1 MSVTNKMSLKPS
13 ITRHGL
19 VDDLALALAVSLSA
33 ALLAGCGSTK
43 EKTKPEPRVVLATF
57 EGQSVDQ
64 VRTALMVACT
74 QEKWTIRSKTGEVS
88 CHNNKLESRRYD
100 VIERMVNDPVGQRYS
115 ENIQFEI
122 AEDGTTVRANGRA
135 WVQYV
140 VPGGFFTSA
149 TIKTMDLEDDPAIEQ
164 IRKILKNAKGKV
176 N

>member
-19 VDDLALALAVSLSA
+19 VGDLVLALAVTLSA

-43 EKTKPEPRVVLATF
+43 EKTKPEPRVVSATF
-57 EGQSVDQ
+57 EGQNVDQ
-64 VRTALMVACT
+64 VRTALMVSCT
-74 QEKWTIRSKTGEVS
+74 QEKWTMRSKTGEVS

-122 AEDGTTVRANGRA
+122 TQDNTTVTATGRA
-135 WVQYV
+135 WIQYV
-140 VPGGFFTSA
+140 VPGGFYTTTVVN
-149 TIKTMDLEDDPAIEQ
+149 TIDLQDKEALGQ
-164 IRKILKNAKGKV
+164 IRKLLTNAKGKV

>member
-1 MSVTNKMSLKPS
+1 MKVSFFKTTT
-13 ITRHGL
+13 IA
-19 VDDLALALAVSLSA
+19 ALA
-33 ALLAGCGSTK
+33 ALMMTGCGSSK
-43 EKTKPEPRVVLATF
+43 EKTKSEPSIVSATF
-57 EGQSVDQ
+57 SQQSVDQ

-122 AEDGTTVRANGRA
+122 TQDGTTVTATGRA
-135 WVQYV
+135 WIQYV

-149 TIKTMDLEDDPAIEQ
+149 TVKVMDLEDDPAIEQ
-164 IRKILKNAKGKV
+164 IRKLLTNAMGKV

>member
-1 MSVTNKMSLKPS
+1 MSITNKMSLKPS
-13 ITRHGL
+13 ITRNGRAG
-19 VDDLALALAVSLSA
+19 DFALALAISLPA

-43 EKTKPEPRVVLATF
+43 EKTKPEPKVVSATF
-57 EGQSVDQ
+57 DGQSVDQ
-64 VRTALMVACT
+64 VRTAIMVACT

-115 ENIQFEI
+115 ENIRFEI
-122 AEDGTTVRANGRA
+122 VEDGSTVKSNGRA

-149 TIKTMDLEDDPAIEQ
+149 TIKTMDLEDDTAIEQ
-164 IRKILKNAKGKV
+164 IRKFLTNAKGKV

>member
-1 MSVTNKMSLKPS
+1 MSVTNKISLKPS

-19 VDDLALALAVSLSA
+19 AFALGVVLPA
-33 ALLAGCGSTK
+33 ALLIGCGSTK
-43 EKTKPEPRVVLATF
+43 ETTKPEPRVVTATF
-57 EGQSVDQ
+57 DSQSVDH

-74 QEKWTIRSKTGEVS
+74 QDKWTIRSKTGEVS

-122 AEDGTTVRANGRA
+122 TEDSTTVTAQGRA
-135 WVQYV
+135 WIQYV

-149 TIKTMDLEDDPAIEQ
+149 TVKTMDLEDDQAVEQ
-164 IRKILKNAKGKV
+164 IRKLLKNAKDKLK
-176 N
+176 

>member
-1 MSVTNKMSLKPS
+1 MSVTNKMTLKPS

-19 VDDLALALAVSLSA
+19 VGDLVLALAVTLSA

-43 EKTKPEPRVVLATF
+43 EKTKPEPRVVSATF
-57 EGQSVDQ
+57 EGQNVDQ
-64 VRTALMVACT
+64 VRTALMVSCT
-74 QEKWTIRSKTGEVS
+74 QEKWTMRSKTGEVS

-122 AEDGTTVRANGRA
+122 TQENTTVTAKGRA
-135 WVQYV
+135 WIQYV

-164 IRKILKNAKGKV
+164 IRKFLTNANGKLK
-176 N
+176 

>member
-1 MSVTNKMSLKPS
+1 MFVLGNMPLNHFLTPS
-13 ITRHGL
+13 TIRRG
-19 VDDLALALAVSLSA
+19 VSLALVAVVLS
-33 ALLAGCGSTK
+33 GCGSTK
-43 EKTKPEPRVVLATF
+43 ETTKPEPRVVTATF
-57 EGQSVDQ
+57 DSQSVDQ

-74 QEKWTIRSKTGEVS
+74 QDKWTIRSKTGEVS

-122 AEDGTTVRANGRA
+122 TEDSTTVTAQGRA
-135 WVQYV
+135 WIQYV

-149 TIKTMDLEDDPAIEQ
+149 TVKTMDLEDDQAVEQ
-164 IRKILKNAKGKV
+164 IRKLLKNAKGKL